1 MDNEIKKIL
10 DRKYNINHRVALA
23 DKAEQAKLG
32 RKIDY
37 LEAHAFMA
45 SMNVPK
51 EWIEIPDDAEIRLED
66 RSWKPQAMYI
76 LHPSTKH

>member
-1 MDNEIKKIL
+1 MNNEIKKIL
-10 DRKYNINHRVALA
+10 DRKFNITHRVALA
-23 DKAEQAKLG
+23 DKEEQAKLG

-45 SMNVPK
+45 SMNVPN

-76 LHPSTKH
+76 LHPSTNH